1 MGLGILAE
9 PCVAL
14 CLVSGCR
21 WMLLLLFA
29 VVSVF
34 VSVSSSVSVA
44 VVVATTC
51 CLQCLVTIVFQ
62 PFFLFSLVPASD
74 MHMHGYIDT
83 FVSFTGAHWSPV
95 HHCTG
100 GVLNTHTHTFYI
112 LIMFSLRLAGVSP
125 HQTPPPPCGRTA
137 FNYSCVTFQFCYINK
152 WENGTIS
159 SAQVQLVMK
168 QSPRGSRALPAG
180 TLTIQCRLNVS

>member
-29 VVSVF
+29 VVSVPI
-34 VSVSSSVSVA
+34 SVSVSVA

-62 PFFLFSLVPASD
+62 QFFSSFVQFAACKRHAHAWIHRYICISPWCSLV
-74 MHMHGYIDT
+74 
-83 FVSFTGAHWSPV
+83 
-95 HHCTG
+95 TG
-100 GVLNTHTHTFYI
+100 GVLNTHTHI
-112 LIMFSLRLAGVSP
+112 LHTNYVLFALGCRF
-125 HQTPPPPCGRTA
+125 TPPNITTPPPCGRTA
-137 FNYSCVTFQFCYINK
+137 FNYSCVTFQFCYINTI
-152 WENGTIS
+152 NGKMERF
-159 SAQVQLVMK
+159 QVH
-168 QSPRGSRALPAG
+168 RF
-180 TLTIQCRLNVS
+180 NW